1 MNTSPRPDSPQE
13 RLVVTSAASY
23 AKLEPPIDF
32 EAYGAR
38 EIDRDSEADEGSD
51 IYGPSSTIGAYESRR
66 TSENRRSS
74 GTGRG
79 SASRPYQ
86 SGLKRPYTERILSP
100 TDRGYSRS
108 SPVAVATYNSPDTMD
123 PFQPLGNTPSVT
135 GYSPLGTLSVPPM
148 LASAE
153 AASSIAPPGLG
164 KYIPMARP
172 LSSPYSYDLR
182 EDVETYAPLCSG
194 DPSTEHGPQE
204 RQETSYPHGP
214 SSPPSG
220 YPPSG
225 VLSVP
230 SGYGS
235 QQGASLYSGPTYGT
249 RPGGSFQSMQPA
261 YGTPQ
266 PTTGSNYGS
275 VPPGQTPAGGYGPPG
290 SQ

>member
-1 MNTSPRPDSPQE
+1 VSLTVAKIGLQDPKSGQIQEGFHIAADRFFTPVRLQWFLKHEDIRANRGVFQNHLAELKYISIERARIMNTSPRPDRPQE

-23 AKLEPPIDF
+23 AKLEPTIDS

-51 IYGPSSTIGAYESRR
+51 IYGPSGTIGAYESRG

-74 GTGRG
+74 GTGRD

-123 PFQPLGNTPSVT
+123 PFQLLGNTPSVT
-135 GYSPLGTLSVPPM
+135 GYSPLGTLFVPPM

-153 AASSIAPPGLG
+153 AAPPGPG
-164 KYIPMARP
+164 KYIPITQP

-182 EDVETYAPLCSG
+182 YG
-194 DPSTEHGPQE
+194 NI
-204 RQETSYPHGP
+204 R
-214 SSPPSG
+214 SS
-220 YPPSG
+220 
-225 VLSVP
+225 V
-230 SGYGS
+230 
-235 QQGASLYSGPTYGT
+235 
-249 RPGGSFQSMQPA
+249 
-261 YGTPQ
+261 
-266 PTTGSNYGS
+266 
-275 VPPGQTPAGGYGPPG
+275 
-290 SQ
+290 